1 LKFFRKEDLDMRK
14 IGINM
19 HAVRGLS
26 DEEYVK
32 TIKELGFGAVFTGV
46 PSSETAKKWNE
57 LFAKYDIA
65 WETMHSPFHH
75 INDMWLDNEDGARM
89 HQDLLHA
96 VDMCAEAG
104 VPITVIHLSSG
115 FTPPDLTPLGHKR
128 YDAIVEHAAKKGVT
142 LAFENLRKL
151 GNFAYFMERYEN
163 APNVAFCWDNGHE
176 NCYTPDFE
184 FMPLFHKRLV
194 CTHLHDND
202 GGRGNDQHWLP
213 FDGVVNFDRVAEHL
227 RNSPFKGTL
236 MLEVGCGDKNRY
248 PNITSEAYLQ
258 RAADAIKRL
267 RDMVED
273 K

>member
-1 LKFFRKEDLDMRK
+1 MRK

-19 HAVRGLS
+19 MATRGLS
-26 DEEYVK
+26 AEDYVK
-32 TIKELGFGAVFTGV
+32 TIKDLGFDAVFTGAC
-46 PSSETAKKWNE
+46 SMENASKYADM
-57 LFAKYDIA
+57 FAKNGISWD
-65 WETMHSPFHH
+65 TVHSPFHH
-75 INDMWLDNEDGARM
+75 INDMWLDNEEGANM
-89 HQDLLHA
+89 HKELLYSIDL
-96 VDMCAEAG
+96 CAAMN

-115 FTPPDLTPLGHKR
+115 FTPPDLTPLGHQR
-128 YDAIVEHAAKKGVT
+128 YDNVVEYANKKGVI

-163 APNVAFCWDNGHE
+163 EKNVAFCWDNGHE

-194 CTHLHDND
+194 CTHIHDND

-213 FDGVVNFDRVAEHL
+213 FDGNINFNRVAEHF
-227 RNSPFKGTL
+227 RNCESNCTL
-236 MLEVGCGDKNRY
+236 MLEVGCGDDRY
-248 PNITSEAYLQ
+248 KGMPPVEFLT

-267 RDMVED
+267 RDMIES